1 MNGDVRSYDAR
12 KSAQEFE
19 EFTRE
24 YERQEQAKR
33 DAALEPLTVVSAE
46 TAREK
51 RLHDFE
57 MGCLWSAPIDDLKKV
72 IDSQQWQRLYWALHF
87 RGDSPRVNQ
96 SASES
101 MQAFAEYIASLTNR
115 TGFKLNDDGVTRL
128 LLLSK
133 VEFFHGIE
141 TTQAT
146 LDVALDAL
154 LKQTAFVEGEVE
166 YDEAW
171 KTAVPHQQAANA
183 STVVDFEALNLTGS
197 QEDERRGK
205 KAVEFLAET
214 AAAPTAKAWLDSLAK
229 NFGFVPTKDDLA
241 YSVRWFRENNRSWFT
256 PANYDAFR
264 LHMIHIGRW
273 STALLSESD
282 IRARAIE
289 RLDTNDRDV
298 RGIVFHGSKEAL
310 LDLLQRRG
318 VSLI

>member
-1 MNGDVRSYDAR
+1 MNGDIRSYDAR

-24 YERQEQAKR
+24 FERQEQAKR
-33 DAALEPLTVVSAE
+33 DAALKPLTVVSPEA
-46 TAREK
+46 AREK

-57 MGCLWSAPIDDLKKV
+57 MGCLWSAPIEDLKKI
-72 IDSQQWQRLYWALHF
+72 IDSQQWQRLYWELHF
-87 RGDSPRVNQ
+87 RGDAPRVNQ

-101 MQAFAEYIASLTNR
+101 MQAFADYISKLTGR
-115 TGFKLNDDGVTRL
+115 TGIRMKDNGITRL
-128 LLLSK
+128 MLLSK
-133 VEFFHGIE
+133 VEYFHGIE

-146 LDVALDAL
+146 LDVALDAML
-154 LKQTAFVEGEVE
+154 QQECFADGEVE

-171 KTAVPHQQAANA
+171 KTAAPRQQAANA
-183 STVVDFEALNLTGS
+183 TVVDFEVLNLTGS
-197 QEDERRGK
+197 EEDERRGK

-241 YSVRWFRENNRSWFT
+241 YSVKWFRENNRSWFT

-264 LHMIHIGRW
+264 LHMIHTGRW

-289 RLDTNDRDV
+289 RLDTSDRDI
-298 RGIVFHGSKEAL
+298 RGIVFHGSKAAL